1 MSSSN
6 DDCDLLVLI
15 LATAIVTVQEQM
27 FLPEAVIGQV
37 VMEQGDYGVCALS
50 NIVCLVN
57 DVVDL
62 YNHTEGII
70 QVNEQYKGI
79 LACIGAASQQ
89 NPKDTTFPGGQKVDG
104 ARLLGVVG
112 DVNLKK
118 RIVVVIVN
126 LCLYSSVLVGRN
138 RTSSECST
146 W

>member
-1 MSSSN
+1 MNSKLIVN

-37 VMEQGDYGVCALS
+37 VMEQEDYGVCALS

-89 NPKDTTFPGGQKVDG
+89 TPKIPHFRG
-104 ARLLGVVG
+104 A
-112 DVNLKK
+112 KK
-118 RIVVVIVN
+118 
-126 LCLYSSVLVGRN
+126 
-138 RTSSECST
+138 
-146 W
+146 